1 MNTIFRNVALFLFVI
16 TMYACAPENS
26 QSGEMAVKEYALA
39 IHGGAGVIS
48 KDISDE
54 VRDGYLASLEAA
66 VRAGE
71 EMLREGRSA
80 LDVVEVVV
88 NMLEDD
94 PRFNAGVGSVYTS
107 EALHE
112 LDAAIMDGRD
122 RNAGAVAGL
131 RTVRNP
137 ISMARYIMEETPH
150 VFFSGVGA
158 EQLADQTD
166 LVRVENSHFSTEN
179 RRNQLER
186 AIQRAALSNENTL
199 ESSGENENDSAQ
211 KYRKPLENFGESA
224 FNNKR
229 ALNLENDSAHENSGE
244 NENDSALE
252 HKNTLKNSLASLSE
266 TYPGVIFIEDADRFG
281 TVGAVALDR
290 DGNLAAATSTGGMT
304 NKMPGRVGDVP
315 VIGAGTYADNN
326 TAAIS
331 ATGHGEKFIRNVV
344 AYQITAGMEYE
355 GLSLAEAADRVI
367 NGKLDQGDGGIIAV
381 DRFGNISMTFSSPGM
396 FRGAADSDGHFEVAI
411 WE

>member
-1 MNTIFRNVALFLFVI
+1 MRSMNTILRNVALLFFVI
-16 TMYACAPENS
+16 TMYACAPENR
-26 QSGEMAVKEYALA
+26 QSDEMVAKEYAIA

-54 VRDGYLASLEAA
+54 VRDGYLASLESA

-80 LDVVEVVV
+80 LDVVELVVI
-88 NMLEDD
+88 MLEDD

-131 RTVRNP
+131 RTVKNP

-150 VFFSGVGA
+150 VFFSGAGA

-186 AIQRAALSNENTL
+186 AIQRAALS
-199 ESSGENENDSAQ
+199 SDSA
-211 KYRKPLENFGESA
+211 L
-224 FNNKR
+224 
-229 ALNLENDSAHENSGE
+229 ENSGE
-244 NENDSALE
+244 SKYAQEYKNPLENSGEVENYNAHEYKTTLN
-252 HKNTLKNSLASLSE
+252 NTLATLGE

-290 DGNLAAATSTGGMT
+290 NGNLAAATSTGGMT

-381 DRFGNISMTFSSPGM
+381 DRFGNISMTFSSLGM

>member
-1 MNTIFRNVALFLFVI
+1 MSRLLSIVLLIAIFTACTPSNQPHTASSQKEFALV
-16 TMYACAPENS
+16 
-26 QSGEMAVKEYALA
+26 

-48 KDISDE
+48 RDMSDE
-54 VRDGYLASLEAA
+54 MRDRYLASLEAA

-80 LDVVEVVV
+80 LDVVEAVVII
-88 NMLEDD
+88 LEDD
-94 PRFNAGVGSVYTS
+94 PLFNAGVGAVYTS

-122 RNAGAVAGL
+122 LNAGAVAGL

-137 ISMARYIMEETPH
+137 ISMARYIMEQTPH
-150 VFFSGVGA
+150 VFFAGAGA

-166 LVRVENSHFSTEN
+166 LVRVDNSHFNTEN
-179 RRNQLER
+179 RRNQLDR
-186 AIQRAALSNENTL
+186 AMQRAAAEGAQSDIAYTDNPQ
-199 ESSGENENDSAQ
+199 SS
-211 KYRKPLENFGESA
+211 
-224 FNNKR
+224 
-229 ALNLENDSAHENSGE
+229 
-244 NENDSALE
+244 
-252 HKNTLKNSLASLSE
+252 
-266 TYPGVIFIEDADRFG
+266 YPRVIFIEDADRFG

-315 VIGAGTYADNN
+315 VIGAGTYADNR

-344 AYQITAGMEYE
+344 AYQIAAGMEYE
-355 GLSLAEAADRVI
+355 GLSLAAAADRVI

-381 DRFGNISMTFSSPGM
+381 DRFGNISMTFNSLGM
-396 FRGAADSDGHFEVAI
+396 YRGAVDSDGFFEVAI

>member
-1 MNTIFRNVALFLFVI
+1 MNTIIRNVALLFFVI

-26 QSGEMAVKEYALA
+26 QSGEMVVKEYALA

-88 NMLEDD
+88 TMLEDD

-112 LDAAIMDGRD
+112 LDAAIMDGSD

-186 AIQRAALSNENTL
+186 AIQRAALSNENL
-199 ESSGENENDSAQ
+199 
-211 KYRKPLENFGESA
+211 LENIGESYYA
-224 FNNKR
+224 QEYKNP
-229 ALNLENDSAHENSGE
+229 LENSGE
-244 NENDSALE
+244 NENENENDITHEQKPALS
-252 HKNTLKNSLASLSE
+252 NSLATLSE
-266 TYPGVIFIEDADRFG
+266 TYPEVIFIEDADRFG

-355 GLSLAEAADRVI
+355 GLSLAEAAHRVI

>member
-1 MNTIFRNVALFLFVI
+1 MSRFLALLLCIGMFIGCGPTDQNTTPSTQKDF
-16 TMYACAPENS
+16 
-26 QSGEMAVKEYALA
+26 ALA

-48 KDISDE
+48 RDIPDDI
-54 VRDGYLASLEAA
+54 RDGYLASLDAA

-80 LDVVEVVV
+80 LDVVEAVV
-88 NMLEDD
+88 MILEDD
-94 PRFNAGVGSVYTS
+94 PRFNAGVGAVYTS
-107 EALHE
+107 EAVHE

-122 RNAGAVAGL
+122 LNAGAVAGL

-150 VFFSGVGA
+150 VFFAGAGA

-166 LVRVENSHFSTEN
+166 LVRVDNSHFNTEN
-179 RRNQLER
+179 RRNQLDR
-186 AIQRAALSNENTL
+186 AVQRAAAEGAHQNLAS
-199 ESSGENENDSAQ
+199 
-211 KYRKPLENFGESA
+211 RGESVS
-224 FNNKR
+224 NP
-229 ALNLENDSAHENSGE
+229 
-244 NENDSALE
+244 
-252 HKNTLKNSLASLSE
+252 SLAQSASAYVANPYADVFFADIPQ
-266 TYPGVIFIEDADRFG
+266 TAYPRVIFIEDADRFG

-315 VIGAGTYADNN
+315 VIGAGTYADNR

-344 AYQITAGMEYE
+344 AYQIAAGMEYE
-355 GLSLAEAADRVI
+355 GLSLAAAADRVI

-381 DRFGNISMTFSSPGM
+381 DRYGNISMTFNSPGM
-396 FRGAADSDGHFEVAI
+396 FRGAVDSDGFFEVAI
-411 WE
+411 WD

>member
-1 MNTIFRNVALFLFVI
+1 MKIVSISALFALFAF
-16 TMYACAPENS
+16 ACGVPSDETS
-26 QSGEMAVKEYALA
+26 TSSPQTQKEYALV

-48 KDISDE
+48 RDISDE
-54 VRDGYLASLEAA
+54 VREGYLASLETA

-80 LDVVEVVV
+80 LDVVEAVV
-88 NMLEDD
+88 MILEDD
-94 PRFNAGVGSVYTS
+94 PRFNAGVGAVYTS
-107 EALHE
+107 EAVHE

-122 RNAGAVAGL
+122 LNAGAVAGL

-150 VFFSGVGA
+150 VFFAGAGA
-158 EQLADQTD
+158 EQLADQTS
-166 LVRVENSHFSTEN
+166 LERVDNTFFNTEI
-179 RRNQLER
+179 RRNQLDR
-186 AIQRAALSNENTL
+186 ALQRAAQQ
-199 ESSGENENDSAQ
+199 SGVPAGVHRGYAAAETTGHPTTPQTNSPGALHSTPSA
-211 KYRKPLENFGESA
+211 
-224 FNNKR
+224 
-229 ALNLENDSAHENSGE
+229 SG
-244 NENDSALE
+244 SG
-252 HKNTLKNSLASLSE
+252 TFSE
-266 TYPGVIFIEDADRFG
+266 VIFLEEADRYG

-315 VIGAGTYADNN
+315 VIGAGTYADNR

-344 AYQITAGMEYE
+344 AYQIAAGIEFD
-355 GLSLAEAADRVI
+355 GLTLQEAADRVI

-381 DRFGNISMTFSSPGM
+381 DRFGTISMTFNSPGM
-396 FRGAADSDGHFEVAI
+396 FRGAIDSQGYFEVAI